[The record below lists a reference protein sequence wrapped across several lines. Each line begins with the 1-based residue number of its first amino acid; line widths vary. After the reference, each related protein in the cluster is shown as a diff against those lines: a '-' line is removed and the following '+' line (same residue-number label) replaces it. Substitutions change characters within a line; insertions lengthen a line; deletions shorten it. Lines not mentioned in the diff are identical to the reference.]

1 MKNEN
6 LNPVLLNVACKSHDA
21 DWNWKGVSSPFARM
35 YMVENGSAKVLM
47 PDGEYMIEQG
57 YLYLIPAFVMHGYE
71 NNSSFTLYYI
81 HVYDEQNIFDR
92 FSFPFKVDA
101 NEIDK
106 SLVRRLLVINP
117 GRELMR
123 SDPKSY
129 DNLPTLIQN
138 IARNDQLQFHNIIE
152 TKGILLQLFSRFL
165 EKATSK
171 HSSIDKRIVKVVR
184 HIRENINIDINVNE
198 LADVCYLTKDHF
210 IRLFKKEMQ
219 CTPLQ
224 YINQKKIEK
233 AQLML
238 VIGEKSIKDIAY
250 ELSFDNISYFYRL
263 FRRYTGSPP
272 SRYKKNR
279 NNPDW

>member
-1 MKNEN
+1 
-6 LNPVLLNVACKSHDA
+6 
-21 DWNWKGVSSPFARM
+21 
-35 YMVENGSAKVLM
+35 M
-47 PDGEYMIEQG
+47 PDGEYMIEPG

-71 NNSSFTLYYI
+71 NDSSFTLYYI

-106 SLVRRLLVINP
+106 LLVRRLLVINP

-138 IARNDQLQFHNIIE
+138 IARNDQLQFHNIVE

-165 EKATSK
+165 EKAASK
-171 HSSIDKRIVKVVR
+171 QLTIDKRIVKVVR
-184 HIRENINIDINVNE
+184 HIRENINLDININE

-238 VIGEKSIKDIAY
+238 VIGDKSIKDIAY

-279 NNPDW
+279 HNQDW